1 MYIVL
6 MAGGVG
12 SRFWPKSREAHPKQ
26 FLKIF
31 GERSML
37 QMTYDR
43 IRGITPDDKILVI
56 TNMDFK
62 EQVHEQLPEIPV
74 MNIIGE
80 PFGRGT
86 APCIGLASAII
97 MKREEND
104 SEVMAVLPADHL
116 IENVDVFRETLLLA
130 EEHAKRAESLITI
143 GIKPTYPETGY
154 GYIQKNAEAVSD
166 NHHNIYKVKTFAEK
180 PNKETADRF
189 LQSGDF
195 LWNSGMFIWTVGAIM
210 QEFDEHLTEFAES
223 VNKVC
228 KKVDTKQFDDEILDV
243 YSRIKSI
250 SIDYGIMEVAK
261 NVCVIEADFKWN
273 DVGSWESVHNI
284 SKKDDNG
291 NAIGAA
297 DHVFLDAR
305 NNYVS
310 MTNDKLIA
318 LVDVSDLAIVET
330 DDVLLVCRKDESQ
343 RVKDIV
349 DALRRRDMTKY
360 L

>member
-12 SRFWPKSREAHPKQ
+12 TRFWPKSREARPKQ

-43 IRGITPDDKILVI
+43 IKGITPDDKILVI
-56 TNMDFK
+56 TNMDFRD
-62 EQVHEQLPEIPV
+62 QVLEQLPEIPEINV
-74 MNIIGE
+74 IGE
-80 PFGRGT
+80 PFGRST
-86 APCIGLASAII
+86 APCIGMASAII
-97 MKREEND
+97 MKREKND

-116 IENVDVFRETLLLA
+116 IEDVNVFRDTLILA
-130 EEHAKRAESLITI
+130 EKHAKRAGTLITL
-143 GIKPTYPETGY
+143 GVKPTYPETGY
-154 GYIQKNAEAVSD
+154 GYIQKDVESVSE
-166 NHHNIYKVKTFAEK
+166 NHHNIYKVKAFAEK
-180 PNKETADRF
+180 PNRETADRF

-195 LWNSGMFIWTVGAIM
+195 LWNSGMFIWTVSAIM
-210 QEFDEHLTEFAES
+210 TEFDEHLTEFAES
-223 VNKVC
+223 VNKIC
-228 KKVDTKQFDDEILDV
+228 EKVDTEQFDDAMLDV

-250 SIDYGIMEVAK
+250 SIDYGIMEVAQ

-284 SKKDDNG
+284 SKKDDQG
-291 NAIGAA
+291 NAISAA
-297 DHVFLDAR
+297 DQVVLDAR

-330 DDVLLVCRKDESQ
+330 DDVLLICRKEGSQ

-349 DALRRRDMTKY
+349 DTLRRRDMTKY